1 LENCAGW
8 RAQSIMTEKVLEGKE
23 DFCGSLQT
31 PAGLDSAVN

>member
-23 DFCGSLQT
+23 DFMEVYKSRSDD
-31 PAGLDSAVN
+31 PA